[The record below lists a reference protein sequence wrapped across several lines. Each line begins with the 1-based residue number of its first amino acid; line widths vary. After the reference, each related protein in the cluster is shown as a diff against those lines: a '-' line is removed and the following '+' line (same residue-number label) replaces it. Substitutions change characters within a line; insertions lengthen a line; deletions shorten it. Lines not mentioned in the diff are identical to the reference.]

1 MIFPFKA
8 PVLDGIS
15 HCRPHLE
22 PALKTSPVAPGF
34 INFFGLFVNFPSLVI
49 GGLAANKKHKHRLVP
64 KQRLAI
70 CWRYGTGPWQWNN
83 HNNHMGWFLRQTIN
97 RKTWGLSYR
106 FWNSGSFLTN
116 FWLEES
122 HLDCGHFLLLCLAE
136 KWLTSW
142 DSPKLGTHPMVLRC
156 FYLRVPYIYIYI
168 LLYLIDSM
176 CSNRF
181 QPYIPHIYIYIYI
194 YIHLCVPTGFQP
206 PVMDHFPYEN
216 WSNHW
221 AYPEYPEYPI
231 FRLPQVSYSS
241 LVMGNIIPWKLPL
254 RSGNLTV
261 CHGKSPC
268 Y

>member
-1 MIFPFKA
+1 
-8 PVLDGIS
+8 
-15 HCRPHLE
+15 
-22 PALKTSPVAPGF
+22 
-34 INFFGLFVNFPSLVI
+34 LVI

-156 FYLRVPYIYIYI
+156 FYLRVPYIYI

-181 QPYIPHIYIYIYI
+181 QPYIPHTYIYIYPSMCSNRI
-194 YIHLCVPTGFQP
+194 PTASHGSFSLWKLIQPLGLSRVSRVPHFQTP
-206 PVMDHFPYEN
+206 PGI
-216 WSNHW
+216 
-221 AYPEYPEYPI
+221 I
-231 FRLPQVSYSS
+231 FFVSY
-241 LVMGNIIPWKLPL
+241 
-254 RSGNLTV
+254 
-261 CHGKSPC
+261 GKHNPMKIAITLW
-268 Y
+268 